1 MVPTATKEASVDRK
15 NDLTSNVDVSA
26 VENGLIKLFIVNV
39 NVCAGINAEDELML
53 VNSIVL
59 DNKFITHKGLSI
71 MFVPVILAHAVAF
84 DPMLTYV
91 GNLIRIL
98 PLELNPSF
106 IVIEKVYEVILF
118 TTSLPLPV
126 KDPLIVVAI
135 GVSDW

>member
-1 MVPTATKEASVDRK
+1 M
-15 NDLTSNVDVSA
+15 DVSA
-26 VENGLIKLFIVNV
+26 VENGFTRLLIANV
-39 NVCAGINAEDELML
+39 NVCAGISAEDELML
-53 VNSIVL
+53 VSSIVL
-59 DNKFITHKGLSI
+59 DNKFITQNGLSI

-84 DPMLTYV
+84 DPIITYA

-106 IVIEKVYEVILF
+106 IVIENVNDVILF